1 MKTEEFN
8 YYLPEELIANYPLED
23 RSASRLMVYENQ
35 LEHKNFSEVKNY
47 FKEGDIL
54 VLNETSVIPARLYG
68 KKQTGGM
75 IEIFLE
81 YLSDR
86 ASSKRS
92 LFSNF

>member
-54 VLNETSVIPARLYG
+54 VLN
-68 KKQTGGM
+68 
-75 IEIFLE
+75 
-81 YLSDR
+81 
-86 ASSKRS
+86 
-92 LFSNF
+92 